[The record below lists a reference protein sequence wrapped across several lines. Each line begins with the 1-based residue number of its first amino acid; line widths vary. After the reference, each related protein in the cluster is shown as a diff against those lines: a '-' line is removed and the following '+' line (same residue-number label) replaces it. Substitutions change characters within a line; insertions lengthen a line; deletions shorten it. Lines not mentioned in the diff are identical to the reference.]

1 MLEKLVLKD
10 IMVLF
15 GLADAGISAVFCVAV
30 TIVVYKYRDVKD
42 RLSKG
47 EKKSDQIMQKISE
60 HVSECNKKGEE
71 AARIRGEM
79 AGQLQRIEGFLEGLL
94 RDKK

>member
-30 TIVVYKYRDVKD
+30 TVVYFKYKSIKE
-42 RLSKG
+42 RLAKG
-47 EKKSDQIMQKISE
+47 EKKTDEVMEKIQS
-60 HVSECNKKGEE
+60 HVEGCHEKAEE
-71 AARIRGEM
+71 AAKIRSNM
-79 AGQLQRIEGFLEGLL
+79 QSQLSRIEGYLEG
-94 RDKK
+94 KK

>member
-47 EKKSDQIMQKISE
+47 EKKSNEIMAEIQS
-60 HVSECNKKGEE
+60 HVTGCQEKAEE
-71 AARIRGEM
+71 AAKIRSNM
-79 AGQLQRIEGFLEGLL
+79 QSQLSRIEGYLEG
-94 RDKK
+94 KK